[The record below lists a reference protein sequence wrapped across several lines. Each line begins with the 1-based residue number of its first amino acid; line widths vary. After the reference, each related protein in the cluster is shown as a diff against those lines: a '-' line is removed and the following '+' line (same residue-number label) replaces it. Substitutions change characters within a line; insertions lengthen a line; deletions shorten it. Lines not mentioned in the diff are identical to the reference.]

1 MLVAGPN
8 STLALQP
15 PSPGI
20 GDLRIDTVTRRDI
33 MLLLDAIRDRGAA
46 VLANRALA
54 VTRRMFTFA
63 VERGVIEASPFVGVR
78 APRDAR
84 ARTLSDDEIRL
95 LWAATAPG
103 APRIETSTRLAL
115 RLLLL
120 TGARATEVC
129 GASWDEINTVAAE
142 WVIPAA
148 RTKNGRET
156 PHSALRAGDG
166 NRPGC
171 RRPAPRGL
179 ASAGGAWRGACDDLG
194 CSASAPAHP
203 RLRRDGARSPPF
215 HRYGAAASRHPA
227 RSHGSRAQ
235 PRLGQPRGRGRRSI
249 SATIGLRRSARRS
262 THGRAI
268 SSPWRPARQ
277 TAATSCRFLRRVW
290 RAKTCHGA
298 ARLAPERVGFR
309 TAPAASLPFMR
320 SAGGA
325 QRMPYIS
332 DAERERSRWTTLAE
346 AVAHVEEHDGCD
358 RPALKQLCDALGDRK
373 LRNKFE
379 DEKWFDCLPERA
391 SFWQQ
396 ARIRIDDAKV
406 FDADAGEWRTLL
418 VLEDDILRLWPITNA
433 KGRGRPVVQ
442 DKIHEAFGQLFQD
455 GPNLKAMSQKQRA
468 KAVNEKCGE
477 EFDVRTVEKYFQ
489 SWLEKRQIEAQ
500 RQRELYNRF

>member
-1 MLVAGPN
+1 M
-8 STLALQP
+8 
-15 PSPGI
+15 
-20 GDLRIDTVTRRDI
+20 
-33 MLLLDAIRDRGAA
+33 
-46 VLANRALA
+46 
-54 VTRRMFTFA
+54 
-63 VERGVIEASPFVGVR
+63 
-78 APRDAR
+78 
-84 ARTLSDDEIRL
+84 SDDEIRL

-156 PHSALRAGDG
+156 RIPLCEPAMEIVQVAAALRQGDWLLPAARG
-166 NRPGC
+166 GGHVTTWGVLEALQRFLGSGVTVHDL
-171 RRPAPRGL
+171 RRSTAT
-179 ASAGGAWRGACDDLG
+179 G
-194 CSASAPAHP
+194 CSVSASGSKSRKPCSTTS
-203 RLRRDGARSPPF
+203 R
-215 HRYGAAASRHPA
+215 AAA
-227 RSHGSRAQ
+227 RAWS
-235 PRLGQPRGRGRRSI
+235 GSI

-379 DEKWFDCLPERA
+379 DQKWFDCLPERA

-489 SWLEKRQIEAQ
+489 SWLEKRQIEAE